1 MPVFQ
6 NILSKAENTFQGL
19 QNFDVLVDTTD
30 NQFFNVSDFPE
41 EVTLGNSSFLIE
53 GSDLLKND
61 VELKLEILDSAQ
73 NVIFTTPVDEYLE
86 GKARRVS
93 IEAYSETEP
102 GPATLTILGE
112 LDPSKTR
119 VPQSF
124 LNTYN
129 IRFTKNFFINT
140 TKLNTRPI
148 LFYGQPTVSAT
159 EIVKGQIDSVQTA
172 VAETDTITGTIELNV
187 DVEII
192 ESAKDTVESI

>member
-6 NILSKAENTFQGL
+6 NILTKAENSFQGL
-19 QNFDVLVDTTD
+19 QNFDGLIDTTD
-30 NQFFNVSDFPE
+30 NEYFNISDFPD

-53 GSDLLKND
+53 GSDLLRND
-61 VELKLEILDSAQ
+61 VELKIEILDSAQ

>member
-6 NILSKAENTFQGL
+6 NILTKAENSFQGI
-19 QNFDVLVDTTD
+19 QNFDVLIDTTD
-30 NQFFNVSDFPE
+30 NEYFNISDFPD

-53 GSDLLKND
+53 GSDLLRND
-61 VELKLEILDSAQ
+61 VELKIEILDSAQ

>member
-6 NILSKAENTFQGL
+6 NILTKAENSFQGL
-19 QNFDVLVDTTD
+19 QNFDVLIDTTD
-30 NQFFNVSDFPE
+30 NEYFNISDFPD

-53 GSDLLKND
+53 GSDLLRND
-61 VELKLEILDSAQ
+61 VELKIEILDSAQ

>member
-19 QNFDVLVDTTD
+19 QNFDVLIDTTD

-53 GSDLLKND
+53 GSDLLRND
-61 VELKLEILDSAQ
+61 VELKIEILDSAQ

>member
-6 NILSKAENTFQGL
+6 NILTKAENSFQGL
-19 QNFDVLVDTTD
+19 QNFDVLIDTTD
-30 NQFFNVSDFPE
+30 NEYFNISDFPD

-53 GSDLLKND
+53 GSDLLRND
-61 VELKLEILDSAQ
+61 VELKIEILDSAQ

-102 GPATLTILGE
+102 DPATLTILGE